1 MRGNVPV
8 MARTEKRYDAA
19 SWEDAAR
26 EAGIDTAERNAMTP
40 EWLSLDELA
49 DLSATTLGHRLTW
62 SVPQDALDG
71 GWTATVDGEPDEA
84 IGQFGRDHA
93 LQDLAVEAVASARAL
108 GGAWIWPVTDAALE
122 VPLTVGAHRVFAVH
136 LLTAREVRPVEW
148 EQDHRSPRWG
158 RPSVVDVNP
167 SRDSSSAQVGRVHAS
182 HLVYV
187 AGAPT
192 LPDARVANRS
202 DGYDVSTLQLY
213 WSALRRIH
221 GALDALGLS
230 LERRGMPTVKV
241 APSQNSGNLRT
252 ELRLRI
258 QTLVRMMRAH
268 GFLAV
273 GSTEDVTWANVPMGG
288 TGEATR
294 SLWEAVAAVEGRP
307 LSKIIGQAPAGLST
321 DDKSGQESEAAV
333 LARCRMRLEPSL
345 QAVYDIAFGPQPD
358 REIDWPPL
366 GQPTALEQAQ
376 INAAQTSS
384 AIALLSAGVVY
395 PAEVRAG
402 LAAGTGPV
410 LDPVY
415 DQDVDDEAL
424 EPEPEEPP
432 VPPAPTEDEDPADG
446 RAPPG

>member
-1 MRGNVPV
+1 
-8 MARTEKRYDAA
+8 MARSEKRYDAA
-19 SWEDAAR
+19 SWADAIHELGR
-26 EAGIDTAERNAMTP
+26 DPAEQNALTP
-40 EWLSLDELA
+40 DWLSLDELA
-49 DLSATTLGHRLTW
+49 DLSATSLGHRLTW

-71 GWTATVDGEPDEA
+71 GWTATVGGKPDEA
-84 IGQFGRDHA
+84 IAQFGRDHS

-108 GGAWIWPVTDAALE
+108 GGAWLWPVTDAALE

-148 EQDHRSPRWG
+148 EQERRSPRWS
-158 RPSVVDVNP
+158 RPIMLDVSP
-167 SRDSSSAQVGRVHAS
+167 SRDTSSLQVGRVHAS

-192 LPDARVANRS
+192 LPDARVGNRS
-202 DGYDVSTLQLY
+202 DGYDVAVLQLY
-213 WSALRRIH
+213 WSALRRID

-241 APSQNSGNLRT
+241 APAQNSGNLRT
-252 ELRLRI
+252 ELRSRI

-273 GSTEDVTWANVPMGG
+273 GSTEDVTWASVPMGG
-288 TGEATR
+288 TGEATS
-294 SLWEAVAAVEGRP
+294 SLWEAVSAVEGRP
-307 LSKIIGQAPAGLST
+307 LSEIIGQAPGGLST
-321 DDKSGQESEAAV
+321 DDKSGKERENAV
-333 LARCRMRLEPSL
+333 RARCRMRLEPSL
-345 QAVYDIAFGPQPD
+345 QGVYDIAFGPQPD
-358 REIDWPPL
+358 REIDWPFL

-376 INAAQTSS
+376 ISATQTSS

-402 LAAGTGPV
+402 IAAGTGPV
-410 LDPVY
+410 LDPIY
-415 DQDVDDEAL
+415 DQEVDDDAL
-424 EPEPEEPP
+424 EPEPEEPAASP
-432 VPPAPTEDEDPADG
+432 VADPEEDSADG